1 MAWKP
6 IQILINAKDEA
17 SSVFDKLK
25 DKVVAVGVAVA
36 GYFGIQAF
44 AGMVKG
50 AADFEQAMSRVQ
62 AATGASAQEMAALR
76 KAAEDAGAN
85 TKFTASQA
93 AESLENLA
101 KAGLNSAEAIET
113 LPAVMALAQAAG
125 IGLGESAEFIT
136 KAVMGMGLQFAD
148 AGRVADVLAK
158 GANASNT
165 SVTGLAQALSYTA
178 PIAKSLGVSLEST
191 VAIIGK
197 LADGGIDASRAGTG
211 LASIMAQF
219 SDPSSKFKQALLGA
233 GITTKDFEAAL
244 RQLAAA
250 GPRAESAILAVGLEA
265 GPALRSLLNQGMG
278 ALDELTEKLRN
289 SSGAAAEAAR
299 VMNDNLNGS
308 LTGLSSAWDTVKNAL
323 LTPVLPVLKDGVDKL
338 AASLRGAVSD
348 GTIAQFG
355 AALKAAFESGIKWV
369 QEFVASFDWETIK
382 TSVTTFAAEFGQT
395 MTKVGEYAR
404 TTSATV
410 QIAWNAIST
419 GASVVMGVIY
429 KIAEAFAGVA
439 SNIKSGVAIIM
450 DGLSKITFGGMA
462 ERYRQAAEEI
472 RISAA
477 ATWAVSE
484 EFAKRAEQ
492 SFDAAS
498 RSAEDLRDGFGKLA
512 DGIREVGSQSA
523 STESA
528 LQKLI
533 QAEVDA
539 GAAAFEAAQKKEEAA
554 EKSRKAQE
562 ANAAADAKAAQA
574 LKDLRDK
581 LVLLRQEYDA
591 LLKAGDVQGAVEKL
605 KEVQRATEELA
616 RAQQSMGQQGSKA
629 AEEFSAG
636 LTRMGVNADAAM
648 GRVSGATRLA
658 IDEIESLEKNAKAAG
673 LGVQQTARAM
683 EMAFAAAIP
692 KADTLESVEALKTKL
707 KQLGDSGQ
715 VSADGM
721 ARLQQA
727 LEKQK
732 GTIEDNIPGIQSL
745 GEALRALGV
754 KPQAELKAMADKA
767 KEAFEVV
774 RNSGTAAP
782 REINQAWKAMAEAAI
797 AANDGIAD
805 STVTAEAAAHGYK
818 VAVDDAGKATI
829 KSMEGAKDAAE
840 KAGDAGKQA
849 GEDTAA
855 GAAKATQSVDQLA
868 AAFFTAENAASKY
881 AGKVNELMWQQA
893 GYGSMSEQNFAQMSA
908 AANRAVRALEDIDR
922 AQAQLEAS
930 GSSAANGLAD
940 LELRLLQL
948 SGTEEDV
955 ARGRARREAE
965 ELARKTELLALDLR
979 RLEML
984 ARNNARDPAGASK
997 AKDDLEKARA
1007 EMDYLTRQQQM
1018 LQRVHF
1024 AEAAERAKQ
1033 AGEQRREEDARAA
1046 ESAKKEREQNAETH
1060 REKMAQIADETAARK
1075 AQLNVGE
1082 SAEDVAR
1089 RAQQQAQRAQAQ
1101 ADKERRIADAQALD
1115 ERQAAEA
1122 QALKDRQDAEQ
1133 QAMEERN
1140 NAMQRGIAERQ
1151 AAEEAAR
1158 REQAGAGLQAM
1169 EEAMRRRRAA
1179 EDEVMKERN
1188 AAEDKAAKDRYDAE
1202 NKVLDDAEQRRQAH
1216 AAAAAEALAA
1226 RRQADDERAARVD
1239 AARKAREAQ
1248 ERAAA
1253 DAAAQQQEQQRQARE
1268 AARQDKPGNRDQAE
1282 LTAQERQRDAVLAA
1296 QKKQADEQA
1305 RLDAERAEAAAAARA
1320 KRLADER
1327 AAEDKTVAAREKSAQ
1342 EAHQRRLRE
1351 LEEAEQR
1358 RQERVQLEREYYAAS
1373 LASSRAQEEAMLK
1386 TLRDVAAAMAAVAQS
1401 TQPAT
1406 GAEAGG
1412 DRAAGSPGTGGDG
1425 GGAGAASA
1433 RTVNLVL
1440 SLGGG
1445 ERETIATDDS
1455 GAAAI
1460 ERFLRGLET
1469 AKRNTG
1475 R

>member
-6 IQILINAKDEA
+6 IQILINAKDGA

-44 AGMVKG
+44 AGMVQG

-125 IGLGESAEFIT
+125 IGLGESAEYIT

-278 ALDELTEKLRN
+278 ALDDLTDKLRN

-308 LTGLSSAWDTVKNAL
+308 LVGLSSAWDAVKNTL

-355 AALKAAFESGIKWV
+355 AALKTAFEGGIKWV
-369 QEFVASFDWETIK
+369 QDFVASFNWTEIK

-395 MTKVGEYAR
+395 MARVGEYAR

-410 QIAWNAIST
+410 QIAWSAIST

-439 SNIKSGVAIIM
+439 SNIQSGLALIVSGLAKVSFG
-450 DGLSKITFGGMA
+450 GLSQSF
-462 ERYRQAAEEI
+462 RQAAEEI

-498 RSAEDLRDGFGKLA
+498 RGAEDLRAGFGRLA
-512 DGIREVGSQSA
+512 DGINGVEKQAASA
-523 STESA
+523 DAA
-528 LQKLI
+528 LQKMI
-533 QAEVDA
+533 QSELDAAVAAVEVAQKQEEARKALEAKAVADA
-539 GAAAFEAAQKKEEAA
+539 EAA
-554 EKSRKAQE
+554 RRV
-562 ANAAADAKAAQA
+562 
-574 LKDLRDK
+574 KDLRDK

-605 KEVQRATEELA
+605 KEVQRATDELS
-616 RAQQSMGQQGSKA
+616 RAQQAMGQNGSKA

-840 KAGDAGKQA
+840 MAGDAGKQA
-849 GEDTAA
+849 GEDTAE
-855 GAAKATQSVDQLA
+855 GAAKAAQSVDQLV
-868 AAFFTAENAASKY
+868 AAFFTAQNAASKY
-881 AGKVNELMWQQA
+881 ASQINELMWQQA

-908 AANRAVRALEDIDR
+908 AANRAVQALEDLDR

-930 GSSAANGLAD
+930 GSSAAGGLAD
-940 LELRLLQL
+940 LELRMLQL

-955 ARGRARREAE
+955 ARERARREAA
-965 ELARKTELLALDLR
+965 ELARKTALMALEVQ

-984 ARNNARDPAGASK
+984 AKDNVRDPEGAK
-997 AKDDLEKARA
+997 RAKEDLEKARI
-1007 EMDYLTRQQQM
+1007 ELDYLAKQRQLLDEVQQ
-1018 LQRVHF
+1018 
-1024 AEAAERAKQ
+1024 AEAADRAK
-1033 AGEQRREEDARAA
+1033 
-1046 ESAKKEREQNAETH
+1046 K
-1060 REKMAQIADETAARK
+1060 
-1075 AQLNVGE
+1075 
-1082 SAEDVAR
+1082 
-1089 RAQQQAQRAQAQ
+1089 
-1101 ADKERRIADAQALD
+1101 
-1115 ERQAAEA
+1115 
-1122 QALKDRQDAEQ
+1122 AEQ
-1133 QAMEERN
+1133 Q
-1140 NAMQRGIAERQ
+1140 
-1151 AAEEAAR
+1151 
-1158 REQAGAGLQAM
+1158 
-1169 EEAMRRRRAA
+1169 
-1179 EDEVMKERN
+1179 
-1188 AAEDKAAKDRYDAE
+1188 
-1202 NKVLDDAEQRRQAH
+1202 
-1216 AAAAAEALAA
+1216 
-1226 RRQADDERAARVD
+1226 
-1239 AARKAREAQ
+1239 
-1248 ERAAA
+1248 
-1253 DAAAQQQEQQRQARE
+1253 
-1268 AARQDKPGNRDQAE
+1268 
-1282 LTAQERQRDAVLAA
+1282 
-1296 QKKQADEQA
+1296 KK
-1305 RLDAERAEAAAAARA
+1305 
-1320 KRLADER
+1320 
-1327 AAEDKTVAAREKSAQ
+1327 
-1342 EAHQRRLRE
+1342 
-1351 LEEAEQR
+1351 EEAER
-1358 RQERVQLEREYYAAS
+1358 KREEEARKKEAAS
-1373 LASSRAQEEAMLK
+1373 
-1386 TLRDVAAAMAAVAQS
+1386 AAASAAAS
-1401 TQPAT
+1401 
-1406 GAEAGG
+1406 
-1412 DRAAGSPGTGGDG
+1412 GDG
-1425 GGAGAASA
+1425 QRPGAAPAPTSAEPGGGRPGAIPA

-1440 SLGGG
+1440 SLGGC
-1445 ERETIATDDS
+1445 ERETLATDDD
-1455 GAAAI
+1455 GAAAM
-1460 ERFLRGLET
+1460 ERFLRSLET

>member
-125 IGLGESAEFIT
+125 IGLGESAEYIT

-233 GITTKDFEAAL
+233 GITTKDFETAL

-308 LTGLSSAWDTVKNAL
+308 LVGLSSAWDTVKNTL

-355 AALKAAFESGIKWV
+355 AALKTAFEGGIKWV
-369 QEFVASFDWETIK
+369 QEFVS
-382 TSVTTFAAEFGQT
+382 SVDFKKVTADMQVFAAQ
-395 MTKVGEYAR
+395 VGTAFENIGRYA
-404 TTSATV
+404 TNSADVVKTAYGV
-410 QIAWNAIST
+410 MSGGANAVMSGIYGIAASYTEAAIRIVDFTAKWSE
-419 GASVVMGVIY
+419 AIA
-429 KIAEAFAGVA
+429 KIAIGDT
-439 SNIKSGVAIIM
+439 KKK
-450 DGLSKITFGGMA
+450 LL
-462 ERYRQAAEEI
+462 Q
-472 RISAA
+472 
-477 ATWAVSE
+477 
-484 EFAKRAEQ
+484 Q
-492 SFDAAS
+492 
-498 RSAEDLRDGFGKLA
+498 AEDMRGVLQGLAAVRDAYIAKTIDAFNATADSAQTARDGFISLA
-512 DGIREVGSQSA
+512 
-523 STESA
+523 TESSKA
-528 LQKLI
+528 
-533 QAEVDA
+533 A
-539 GAAAFEAAQKKEEAA
+539 GSTDELAVELERLRTELD
-554 EKSRKAQE
+554 AQE
-562 ANAAADAKAAQA
+562 AAYAKDISAMEQATIAQIQKTAADTNAAQA

-605 KEVQRATEELA
+605 KEVQRATDELA
-616 RAQQSMGQQGSKA
+616 RAQQSMGQQGSEA
-629 AEEFSAG
+629 AKQFSAS
-636 LTRMGVNADAAM
+636 LTSMGVNADAAM
-648 GRVSGATRLA
+648 GRVSGAAENA
-658 IDEIESLEKNAKAAG
+658 IKGITSLEKSAKDAG

-840 KAGDAGKQA
+840 MAGDAGKQA
-849 GEDTAA
+849 GEDTAE
-855 GAAKATQSVDQLA
+855 GAAKAAQSVDQLV
-868 AAFFTAENAASKY
+868 AAFFTAQNAASKY
-881 AGKVNELMWQQA
+881 ASQINELMWQQA

-908 AANRAVRALEDIDR
+908 AANRAVQALEDLDR

-930 GSSAANGLAD
+930 GSSAAGGLAD
-940 LELRLLQL
+940 LELRMLQL
-948 SGTEEDV
+948 SGTEEDM
-955 ARGRARREAE
+955 ARERARREAA
-965 ELARKTELLALDLR
+965 ELARKTALMALEVQ

-984 ARNNARDPAGASK
+984 AKDNVRDPEGAK
-997 AKDDLEKARA
+997 RAKEDLEKARI
-1007 EMDYLTRQQQM
+1007 ELDYLAKQRQLLDEVQQ
-1018 LQRVHF
+1018 
-1024 AEAAERAKQ
+1024 AEAADRAK
-1033 AGEQRREEDARAA
+1033 
-1046 ESAKKEREQNAETH
+1046 K
-1060 REKMAQIADETAARK
+1060 
-1075 AQLNVGE
+1075 
-1082 SAEDVAR
+1082 
-1089 RAQQQAQRAQAQ
+1089 
-1101 ADKERRIADAQALD
+1101 
-1115 ERQAAEA
+1115 
-1122 QALKDRQDAEQ
+1122 AEQ
-1133 QAMEERN
+1133 Q
-1140 NAMQRGIAERQ
+1140 
-1151 AAEEAAR
+1151 
-1158 REQAGAGLQAM
+1158 
-1169 EEAMRRRRAA
+1169 
-1179 EDEVMKERN
+1179 
-1188 AAEDKAAKDRYDAE
+1188 
-1202 NKVLDDAEQRRQAH
+1202 
-1216 AAAAAEALAA
+1216 
-1226 RRQADDERAARVD
+1226 
-1239 AARKAREAQ
+1239 
-1248 ERAAA
+1248 
-1253 DAAAQQQEQQRQARE
+1253 
-1268 AARQDKPGNRDQAE
+1268 
-1282 LTAQERQRDAVLAA
+1282 
-1296 QKKQADEQA
+1296 KK
-1305 RLDAERAEAAAAARA
+1305 
-1320 KRLADER
+1320 
-1327 AAEDKTVAAREKSAQ
+1327 
-1342 EAHQRRLRE
+1342 
-1351 LEEAEQR
+1351 EEAER
-1358 RQERVQLEREYYAAS
+1358 KREEEARKKEAAS
-1373 LASSRAQEEAMLK
+1373 
-1386 TLRDVAAAMAAVAQS
+1386 AAAS
-1401 TQPAT
+1401 
-1406 GAEAGG
+1406 G
-1412 DRAAGSPGTGGDG
+1412 DGQRPGTAPAPTSAEPGGSRP
-1425 GGAGAASA
+1425 GAIPA

-1445 ERETIATDDS
+1445 ERETLATDDD
-1455 GAAAI
+1455 GAAAM
-1460 ERFLRGLET
+1460 ERFLRSLET